1 MPMVGLGT
9 AGIADASLQV
19 ALEQGYRSLD
29 CASVY
34 GNQAAVGAA
43 LTAWVASGAGTRDQL
58 FITSKLWCDDHRPER
73 VRVALE
79 QGYRSL
85 DCASVY
91 GNQAAVGAALT
102 AWVASGAG
110 TRDQLFIT
118 SKLGSEDHR
127 PERVSRAA
135 CEKTLADLKCQYLDL
150 YLMHWPDA
158 FVPGADNDVFG
169 TVTIDH
175 TVTIAQT
182 WAAMEALVDAGLVR
196 SLGISN
202 FSVKQVWV
210 GACGLQGVQCV
221 AYCPLGGGG
230 YLAVNDLLTHPVVAQ
245 VAQLT
250 GRSSA
255 QVLLKWNMQR
265 GVPVIPKASS
275 PAHLQDNVRDIFSW
289 SLTSQQKSD
298 DIVGSHGAD
307 ILYVPRC
314 GNWTLTDQPG
324 VDLMQAGSQATSHL
338 TQVFVILFGVGERES
353 EGIYSLRAFAEDGLP
368 QETIIVFESDEDASR
383 YAGLLEATMDHCPA
397 VCSIPPEGL
406 RAFCMEHGY
415 RCSVGPCV
423 RAWGVRCDFR
433 LEPRGSLLI
442 PPDFNVGV
450 TDWERS
456 MRLRDGCWAV
466 LESEPELGAAAA
478 GNPGPQVRGQGQ
490 QVSWSAG
497 QQRCQLHGL

>member
-1 MPMVGLGT
+1 MVGLGT

-19 ALEQGYRSLD
+19 ALELGYRSLD

-73 VRVALE
+73 VR
-79 QGYRSL
+79 
-85 DCASVY
+85 
-91 GNQAAVGAALT
+91 
-102 AWVASGAG
+102 
-110 TRDQLFIT
+110 
-118 SKLGSEDHR
+118 
-127 PERVSRAA
+127 AA
-135 CEKTLADLKCQYLDL
+135 CEKTLADLKCHYLDL

-182 WAAMEALVDAGLVR
+182 WAAMEALVDEGLVR

-202 FSVKQVWV
+202 FSVKQVEDLLAVCRIPPQVNQVELHPMLPQRKLVWV
-210 GACGLQGVQCV
+210 VACGLQGVQCV

-230 YLAVNDLLTHPVVAQ
+230 YLAVNDLLTHPVVAE

-289 SLTSQQKSD
+289 SLTSQQKAMLD
-298 DIVGSHGAD
+298 A
-307 ILYVPRC
+307 LEC
-314 GNWTLTDQPG
+314 GKRFCSPPFKDWGNP
-324 VDLMQAGSQATSHL
+324 
-338 TQVFVILFGVGERES
+338 E
-353 EGIYSLRAFAEDGLP
+353 EGGPTKMSN
-368 QETIIVFESDEDASR
+368 
-383 YAGLLEATMDHCPA
+383 LLAAEATEASKPA
-397 VCSIPPEGL
+397 S
-406 RAFCMEHGY
+406 
-415 RCSVGPCV
+415 
-423 RAWGVRCDFR
+423 
-433 LEPRGSLLI
+433 
-442 PPDFNVGV
+442 
-450 TDWERS
+450 
-456 MRLRDGCWAV
+456 
-466 LESEPELGAAAA
+466 
-478 GNPGPQVRGQGQ
+478 
-490 QVSWSAG
+490 
-497 QQRCQLHGL
+497 